1 MIPVIP
7 WYITLIILGANLL
20 ACLAVWW
27 ILSTAADQ
35 SGLSPAAQ
43 RRARLGT
50 GIFLGG
56 WLGAAL
62 LLAPTPDSLLARD
75 RFFIDPLIP
84 VFALGSFAIVL
95 LALWFV
101 PAVRRLL
108 EAASVPALIAVQLYR
123 AVGFVF
129 LVLMVQGQL
138 PAHFARPAGWGDV
151 AVGLTAPFV
160 ALAVARGKR
169 GSRGLAIGWNV
180 IGLMDLFVAVGM
192 GTGILAPILAPGL
205 GPRVPPA
212 AAMGIFP
219 MILVPIYA
227 VPLSIMLHVIA
238 LGRLRQSAHLGTV
251 VTTPA

>member
-7 WYITLIILGANLL
+7 WSITLIILGANLT
-20 ACLAVWW
+20 ACIAVWW
-27 ILSTAADQ
+27 ILSRAADR

-62 LLAPTPDSLLARD
+62 LLAPAPASLLARD
-75 RFFIDPLIP
+75 RFFIEPLIP
-84 VFALGSFAIVL
+84 IFALGSFAIVL
-95 LALWFV
+95 LAFWLA
-101 PAVRRLL
+101 PTMRRLL
-108 EAASVPALIAVQLYR
+108 EAASVPALIAVQSYR

-129 LVLMVQGQL
+129 LVLAVRGQL
-138 PAHFARPAGWGDV
+138 PAHFAQPAGWGDI

-160 ALAVARGKR
+160 ALAIARGNR
-169 GSRGLAIGWNV
+169 GSRALAIGWNV
-180 IGLMDLFVAVGM
+180 IGLLDLFVAIGM
-192 GTGILAPILAPGL
+192 GTGILAPILARGL

-212 AAMGIFP
+212 AAMGAFP

-227 VPLSIMLHVIA
+227 VPLSIMLHMIV
-238 LGRLRQSAHLGTV
+238 LGRLRRSAHLGTV
-251 VTTPA
+251 VATPA

>member
-7 WYITLIILGANLL
+7 WSITLIILGANLA
-20 ACLAVWW
+20 ACIAVWW
-27 ILSTAADQ
+27 ILSRAADR
-35 SGLSPAAQ
+35 SRLSPAAQ
-43 RRARLGT
+43 RGARLGT

-62 LLAPTPDSLLARD
+62 LLAPAPPSLLARD
-75 RFFIDPLIP
+75 RFFIEPLIP

-95 LALWFV
+95 LAFWLV

-108 EAASVPALIAVQLYR
+108 EAASVPALIAVQFYR

-129 LVLMVQGQL
+129 LVLTVRGQL
-138 PAHFARPAGWGDV
+138 PAHFAQPAGWGDI

-160 ALAVARGKR
+160 ALAMARGNR
-169 GSRGLAIGWNV
+169 GGRALAIGWNV
-180 IGLMDLFVAVGM
+180 IGLLDLFVAIGM

-212 AAMGIFP
+212 AAMGVFP

-227 VPLSIMLHVIA
+227 VPLSVMLHVIV
-238 LGRLRQSAHLGTV
+238 LGRLRRSAHLGTV
-251 VTTPA
+251 VTAPA